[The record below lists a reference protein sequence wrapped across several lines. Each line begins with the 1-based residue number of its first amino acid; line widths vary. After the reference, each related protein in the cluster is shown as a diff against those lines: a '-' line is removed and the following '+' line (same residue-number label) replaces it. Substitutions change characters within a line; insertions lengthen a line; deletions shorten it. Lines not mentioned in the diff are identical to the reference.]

1 MLGLEDLLEAGGT
14 DGVAAARKDLG
25 KAIVGVVAVETDGT
39 IKEFGLHWI

>member
-1 MLGLEDLLEAGGT
+1 MLGLEYLFKAGGT

-25 KAIVGVVAVETDGT
+25 KAIGRVVAVEADGT